1 MRTAKTA
8 KNLIISTVLTTII
21 ALIGLV
27 KIKFFLNYLGD
38 ESTGIYQL
46 FTQILSYI
54 SLVDAGLT
62 TSLLYSLYKPVSKN
76 DTKKINSILKGG
88 RNFYNKIAFLVI
100 IIGVLVAIKIDFF
113 IKDYSLPLWYIQICF
128 IMFIVASAINYFVTA
143 RKTLIEAK
151 QDLYKVHL
159 VVYTSMIVKGILEII
174 LLVLGFKLMTLMIL
188 FIVMSIIQNLIIIY
202 VSNKEYPE
210 LSYKDVKEDKSFV
223 KETKNLI
230 AQKVAN
236 IVFNNI
242 DVILIAKY
250 INASSVV
257 IYTSY
262 MYIVN
267 SLQNIVKKFGS
278 SSLASVGNLLVTEK
292 NKARDIFYE
301 YNAMCFYIAN
311 IVCVPLLLVLTSF
324 VAVFYGETYTLP
336 LLGSTCVVLILY
348 FKVIEIPFEVYANA
362 LGYFGKVKNCLI
374 FQSIVNLVL
383 SFVLLFK
390 LGIQGVLLATIIS
403 YIVGEFAIYPSI
415 FNRNYFKN
423 NKIKYYSSSFKLLII
438 GIVSYLL
445 MYLVVRNIVITNL
458 FVWFI
463 VGLICFIINAIIV
476 TIYFKL
482 INELSFM
489 DRFINLIKER
499 RRNEKK

>member
-8 KNLIISTVLTTII
+8 KNLIISTILTTII

-27 KIKFFLNYLGD
+27 KIKVFLNYLGD

-46 FTQILSYI
+46 FSQILSYI

-62 TSLLYSLYKPVSKN
+62 SSLLYSLYKPISEN
-76 DTKKINSILKGG
+76 NNKKINSILKGG
-88 RNFYNKIAFLVI
+88 RNFYNKIAILVI
-100 IIGVLVAIKIDFF
+100 IIGILVSLRIDFF
-113 IKDYSLPLWYIQICF
+113 IKDYTLPLWYIQICF

-151 QDLYKVHL
+151 QNLYKVHL
-159 VVYTSMIVKGILEII
+159 VVYTSMIIKGIMEII
-174 LLVLGFKLMTLMIL
+174 LLLLGFKLMTLMIL
-188 FIVMSIIQNLIIIY
+188 FIVISIIQNIIIII

-210 LSYKDVKEDKSFV
+210 LSYKDVKEDKSFI

-230 AQKVAN
+230 AQKLAS

-262 MYIVN
+262 MYVVN
-267 SLQNIVKKFGS
+267 SLTNVVKKIGS

-292 NKARDIFYE
+292 EKAREIFYE
-301 YNAMCFYIAN
+301 YNAMCYYIAN
-311 IVCVPLLLVLTSF
+311 IICVPLLLVITSF
-324 VAVFYGETYTLP
+324 ISVFYGQSYTLP
-336 LLGSTCVVLILY
+336 LLGSTCVVGILY
-348 FKVIEIPFEVYANA
+348 FKIIEIPFDVYANA
-362 LGYFGKVKNCLI
+362 LGYFGKIKNCLI
-374 FQSIVNLVL
+374 FQSIINLVL

-390 LGIQGVLLATIIS
+390 IGIQGVLLATIIS

-415 FNRNYFKN
+415 FNKNYFKKH
-423 NKIKYYSSSFKLLII
+423 KIKYYSSSFKLLII
-438 GIVSYLL
+438 GIVSYIL
-445 MYLVVRNIVITNL
+445 MYFIVRNIIITNL
-458 FVWFI
+458 LIWFV
-463 VGLICFIINAIIV
+463 VGLITFIINAIIV
-476 TIYFKL
+476 TVYYKF

-489 DRFINLIKER
+489 KRFINLIKER
-499 RRNEKK
+499 RNK